1 MAELKELPRSA
12 QLVAL
17 THFLTGAHN
26 EVTFSARRMS
36 QLHPT
41 HKEGL
46 DLLEENGMVEV
57 KRSARA
63 TTYTS
68 TAAIGY
74 PIGELA
80 KYEEG
85 ESYPMFV
92 EPKGDNHVA
101 GN

>member
-1 MAELKELPRSA
+1 MAELKELSRGA

-17 THFLTGAHN
+17 THFLTGAGN
-26 EVTFSARRMS
+26 EVTFSAKRVS
-36 QLHPT
+36 QLDPRHRA
-41 HKEGL
+41 GL
-46 DLLEENGMVEV
+46 DELEQNGMVEV
-57 KRSARA
+57 KRSVRT

-74 PIGELA
+74 PLGDVA
-80 KYEEG
+80 KYEES

-92 EPKGDNHVA
+92 EQEGDVHVA